1 MTCRQCRRQLTSYL
15 HKALSDRVSESVQRH
30 LDHCP
35 ECAGEAA
42 AVGAVWETLGTAK
55 TIEPSPGFDGA
66 VWARVRERER
76 SWLAGPSTL
85 LRPARLAPVAALAAT
100 VFVGG
105 WLGFRHG
112 RTEATS
118 TGPIQMAAAIEQQV
132 SDAFAADP
140 PGSVGE
146 AYVTLVSL
154 SPANAGGETQR

>member
-30 LDHCP
+30 FDDCRA
-35 ECAGEAA
+35 CADEAA
-42 AVGAVWETLGTAK
+42 AVRAVWEALGTSE
-55 TIEPSPGFDGA
+55 TIEPSQGFNGA
-66 VWARVRERER
+66 VWARVREPEH
-76 SWLAGPSTL
+76 SWLPRPSML

-132 SDAFAADP
+132 SGAFAADP

-146 AYVTLVSL
+146 AYVTVVSL